1 MTDIEQKALALLG
14 EVSPYKCEKVD
25 HAHHAYLCAALRL
38 SVEQHEAAEQE
49 LADCKQELAGFR
61 QEVSD
66 AVEKQAQTVW
76 DIHCRCG
83 TRHPISFNTLEQF
96 IIKPKPD
103 PLVEALHEVDTG
115 PEWDSAEDYCNKVRA
130 ALDALGFEIREKND
144 DRR

>member
-1 MTDIEQKALALLG
+1 MTDIEQKALVLVREVLAERNLSDKRAVRR
-14 EVSPYKCEKVD
+14 EVSPYTE
-25 HAHHAYLCAALRL
+25 ALCRAI
-38 SVEQHEAAEQE
+38 EQHEA
-49 LADCKQELAGFR
+49 FR

-96 IIKPKPD
+96 IIRKPD

-130 ALDALGFEIREKND
+130 ALDALGFEIREKGK
-144 DRR
+144 